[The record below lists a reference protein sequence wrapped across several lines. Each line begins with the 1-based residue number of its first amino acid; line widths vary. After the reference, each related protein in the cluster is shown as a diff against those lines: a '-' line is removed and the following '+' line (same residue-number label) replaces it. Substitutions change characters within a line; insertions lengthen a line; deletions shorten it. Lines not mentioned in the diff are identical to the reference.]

1 MAERIAKQLDQLART
16 DELTS
21 LPNRRSW
28 DHELARAEEWLRHNE
43 DALTCAMFDLDQF
56 KEYNDA
62 LGHAAGDQLLRE
74 AAQAWRAAA
83 DADCYLA
90 RYGGEEFAMLLPGR
104 NLAAAEELLERLR
117 LATPE
122 GITVSIG
129 CAQHEPGQSLE
140 STLAHADAAL
150 YAAKSRGRNMVL
162 GIAYQRPGPMTI
174 DVDGISLPVQ

>member
-1 MAERIAKQLDQLART
+1 
-16 DELTS
+16 
-21 LPNRRSW
+21 
-28 DHELARAEEWLRHNE
+28 
-43 DALTCAMFDLDQF
+43 
-56 KEYNDA
+56 
-62 LGHAAGDQLLRE
+62 
-74 AAQAWRAAA
+74 
-83 DADCYLA
+83 
-90 RYGGEEFAMLLPGR
+90 MLLPGR